1 MLQNT
6 RESQNA
12 WMRKLQGMLQQARSP
27 FNNNNHN
34 NTMTTDSPQRRQK
47 MTAAVVAMLFL
58 TSSLCCWVVVSSS
71 GNAAMAMPQ
80 TAVFSTSLE
89 NPINVQEEASIEMEV
104 YYKYHHST
112 HDSED
117 KAVLISNRSSLSSLH
132 SSPDPSLLSVVQHR
146 VQQVAKSL
154 VALEELSERALL
166 KAFRLATHPVVLLDI
181 AIILVANAMA
191 SGVLL
196 VPARS
201 YKGLRWIM
209 GSTRRWLRVTGSARR
224 WTRLLSFVVE
234 RRGGGGGGSTSRAI
248 AQLARGLRN
257 PLKSTMKIVGALW
270 EHRSRYSL
278 LSDYAWYV
286 NTGGGKNATNELS
299 SSISPL

>member
-1 MLQNT
+1 
-6 RESQNA
+6 
-12 WMRKLQGMLQQARSP
+12 MLQQGRSP
-27 FNNNNHN
+27 FNNNINNNHN
-34 NTMTTDSPQRRQK
+34 NTMHDSPQRRQK

-58 TSSLCCWVVVSSS
+58 TSSLCCWVVVSST

-80 TAVFSTSLE
+80 TTVFSASLANPSTSTR
-89 NPINVQEEASIEMEV
+89 EEPSIDMEV
-104 YYKYHHST
+104 YYHHST

-117 KAVLISNRSSLSSLH
+117 KAVSISIRSSPSSLQDGLAPSH
-132 SSPDPSLLSVVQHR
+132 SSPDPSPLSVVQHR

-166 KAFRLATHPVVLLDI
+166 KAFRLATHPVVILDI
-181 AIILVANAMA
+181 AIILLANAMA

-224 WTRLLSFVVE
+224 WTRLVSFVME
-234 RRGGGGGGSTSRAI
+234 RRGGGGGGSMSRAI

-257 PLKSTMKIVGALW
+257 PLKSTVKIVGALW

-286 NTGGGKNATNELS
+286 NTGGSKDTTSELS
-299 SSISPL
+299 SSISSS